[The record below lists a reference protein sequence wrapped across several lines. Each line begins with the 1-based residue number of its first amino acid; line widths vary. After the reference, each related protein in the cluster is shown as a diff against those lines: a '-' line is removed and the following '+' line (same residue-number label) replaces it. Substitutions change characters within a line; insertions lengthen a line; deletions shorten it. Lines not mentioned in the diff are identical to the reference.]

1 MPYARL
7 FALAVLGGLFS
18 LVACDPGA
26 SPQGSQGTPVDR
38 LPRAQSAPSPDRE
51 TPGPRA
57 HSQTLYVPSYSHIY
71 FRDAQ
76 RSLNLTTTLSIRN
89 TSPDDSITLSTVD
102 YYDSGGARVRSYVE
116 KQRRLAPLASTYVVV
131 EQDDLRGGVGAN
143 FIVRWQA
150 ERAVPPPV
158 VETVMITTQSTQGI
172 SFRSSAQVLSED
184 REPPDDDTRSSWPE
198 NASDSQPED
207 DER

>member
-1 MPYARL
+1 L
-7 FALAVLGGLFS
+7 LALAFLGS
-18 LVACDPGA
+18 LLSIVACDPGA
-26 SPQGSQGTPVDR
+26 APPGSQGTPVDN
-38 LPRAQSAPSPDRE
+38 LPPAPSSASPDRE
-51 TPGPRA
+51 VPGPRA
-57 HSQTLYVPSYSHIY
+57 RSQTLYVPSYSHIY

-89 TSPDDSITLSTVD
+89 TSRDDSITLSTVD
-102 YYDSGGARVRSYVE
+102 YYDSGGARVRSYVDAP
-116 KQRRLAPLASTYVVV
+116 RRLAPLASTYVVV

-158 VETVMITTQSTQGI
+158 VEAVMITTQSTQGI

-184 REPPDDDTRSSWPE
+184 RGPPADTPPSSLE
-198 NASDSQPED
+198 NASESDAEED
-207 DER
+207 AR